1 MKARQSIKIDNK
13 QCILPMETNEKT
25 IKHHVLLSRAIK
37 VFDVPDR
44 VMIKDSE
51 LIFKKNGGGRGQYK
65 SFIKKNVFSDLSFD
79 KLLFIFSFF
88 FLPFS
93 LSESWNTTGG
103 ICRNQI
109 SVGHKVFNCQRTALS
124 WKKCFQMLLL
134 VIVWS

>member
-1 MKARQSIKIDNK
+1 
-13 QCILPMETNEKT
+13 METDEKT

-65 SFIKKNVFSDLSFD
+65 SFIKKNGFSDLSFD

-88 FLPFS
+88 FY
-93 LSESWNTTGG
+93 LSACQKAGTLLEGFVVIKYLWDIRFLTVSAQHCHG
-103 ICRNQI
+103 R
-109 SVGHKVFNCQRTALS
+109 SVFRC
-124 WKKCFQMLLL
+124 CF
-134 VIVWS
+134 

>member
-1 MKARQSIKIDNK
+1 M
-13 QCILPMETNEKT
+13 
-25 IKHHVLLSRAIK
+25 
-37 VFDVPDR
+37 
-44 VMIKDSE
+44 
-51 LIFKKNGGGRGQYK
+51 FKKNGGGRGQYK
-65 SFIKKNVFSDLSFD
+65 SFIKKEMYSLISPLINYYY
-79 KLLFIFSFF
+79 LFLAF

-109 SVGHKVFNCQRTALS
+109 SVGHKVFNCQHTALS